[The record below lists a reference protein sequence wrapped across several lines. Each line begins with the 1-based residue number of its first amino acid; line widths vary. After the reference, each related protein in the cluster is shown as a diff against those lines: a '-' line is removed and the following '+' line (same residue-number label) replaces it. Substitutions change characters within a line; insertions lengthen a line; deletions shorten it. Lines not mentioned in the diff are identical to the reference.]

1 MIPGASLS
9 FTSFSDEFV
18 AWATRNDLQEFF
30 ENIRIPVGTTD
41 DYGSFKQVEATE
53 FEVVELVNSDTFN
66 IIVDSVSLG
75 EVPTKNSFLEL
86 KNAFIALQASYNELL
101 IKLAIIKAI
110 NEKTLVYTTN
120 KDGGLNGICFG
131 EDHKEEKRLHVKCLV
146 GYKRIKDFIKYY
158 KQKYPGYFISAYRYN
173 KLVNYNF

>member
-1 MIPGASLS
+1 MISITQAV
-9 FTSFSDEFV
+9 EF
-18 AWATRNDLQEFF
+18 
-30 ENIRIPVGTTD
+30 IRKHEILKDWTD
-41 DYGSFKQVEATE
+41 DQ
-53 FEVVELVNSDTFN
+53 
-66 IIVDSVSLG
+66 
-75 EVPTKNSFLEL
+75 
-86 KNAFIALQASYNELL
+86 
-101 IKLAIIKAI
+101 IKWAIIKAI

>member
-101 IKLAIIKAI
+101 IKLRTAKILDI
-110 NEKTLVYTTN
+110 
-120 KDGGLNGICFG
+120 
-131 EDHKEEKRLHVKCLV
+131 
-146 GYKRIKDFIKYY
+146 
-158 KQKYPGYFISAYRYN
+158 
-173 KLVNYNF
+173 